1 MTFILNSFIHTFLKW
16 QLTLHLF
23 WLLFVLIVLIL
34 SFASS
39 GSAGNRLMLTV
50 DINTHTNYLV
60 YYDPK
65 RILGFTFWT
74 EATVTTRAVRGRW
87 KLVHVKSTAVPYT
100 DFSLP
105 TTTVT
110 PALTNLALHSPFI
123 LCRIFTNHP
132 ERSTSS
138 TPVLWYTRGG
148 QLSSCSS
155 HEPVPAVEVEDV
167 ITDLFVEFVVY
178 RAITI
183 FEDLIIA
190 ALIRS
195 CSNKSNEVI

>member
-1 MTFILNSFIHTFLKW
+1 M
-16 QLTLHLF
+16 HLF

-74 EATVTTRAVRGRW
+74 AATVTTRAVRGRW
-87 KLVHVKSTAVPYT
+87 KLVHVKSTAVPYS
-100 DFSLP
+100 DCSLQ
-105 TTTVT
+105 TTTVIRT
-110 PALTNLALHSPFI
+110 CRTCRNCLTNPAPHPPFI
-123 LCRIFTNHP
+123 FCWIFTIHP
-132 ERSTSS
+132 EGKFSS
-138 TPVLWYTRGG
+138 TLVHWYTRGG
-148 QLSSCSS
+148 QLSTCSS
-155 HEPVPAVEVEDV
+155 REPVPAAEVEYV
-167 ITDLFVEFVVY
+167 ITNHFVELVVY
-178 RAITI
+178 RAITT
-183 FEDLIIA
+183 FEDLIKA

-195 CSNKSNEVI
+195 CSNKSK